1 MENKSAGGPVVRI
14 SHDQMEAYL
23 LLPMVNFDQT
33 YKFEEVMDLLDKNG
47 VRFGVDKKVIDN
59 MISNR
64 IFGREVLVAHGEPVE
79 DGHDGYYN
87 FGFDCN
93 PNKNRLYVMMEA
105 LIIGV
110 CMR

>member
-47 VRFGVDKKVIDN
+47 VASLDL
-59 MISNR
+59 
-64 IFGREVLVAHGEPVE
+64 VLLAACFNHCKHES
-79 DGHDGYYN
+79 Y
-87 FGFDCN
+87 
-93 PNKNRLYVMMEA
+93 R
-105 LIIGV
+105 
-110 CMR
+110 

>member
-64 IFGREVLVAHGEPVE
+64 IFGREVLVAHGEPWRMAMMAIIILGLTVIQI
-79 DGHDGYYN
+79 
-87 FGFDCN
+87 
-93 PNKNRLYVMMEA
+93 KNRLYVMMEA